1 MDKAQKE
8 TLKKFVR
15 MVAFAALSGA
25 ATAALDFIGGLPKEQ
40 QTYYFVA
47 VYTIIELIDRYSHVQ
62 GKETKVHAP
71 GQSFGLL
78 SRAVGL
84 NI

>member
-25 ATAALDFIGGLPKEQ
+25 ATAALDFIGGLPQEQ
-40 QTYYFVA
+40 QTYYFVV
-47 VYTIIELIDRYSHVQ
+47 VYTIIELIDR
-62 GKETKVHAP
+62 
-71 GQSFGLL
+71 
-78 SRAVGL
+78 
-84 NI
+84 